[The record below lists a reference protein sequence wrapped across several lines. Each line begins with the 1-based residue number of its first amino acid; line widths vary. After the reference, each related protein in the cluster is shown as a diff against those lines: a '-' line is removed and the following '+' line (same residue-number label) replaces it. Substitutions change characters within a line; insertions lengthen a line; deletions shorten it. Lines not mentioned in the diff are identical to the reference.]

1 MAPRNISTTEE
12 GMRAAAQ
19 EFAAKASE
27 FSSANQNVD
36 GQVDIL
42 MTSWTGQAAM
52 GFQSAM
58 DSWGQSF
65 NEVIRALQE
74 MQAQMEATLAGYS
87 RGEDEASTYTS
98 SLNSA
103 LPGF

>member
-1 MAPRNISTTEE
+1 VASRNISTTEE

-27 FSSANQNVD
+27 FTTANQNVD

-42 MTSWTGQAAM
+42 MASWTGQAAM
-52 GFQSAM
+52 GFQNAM

-65 NEVIRALQE
+65 NEVIRALRE
-74 MQAQMEATLAGYS
+74 MQTQMEATLAGYS
-87 RGEDEASTYTS
+87 QGEEEAASYTS
-98 SLNSA
+98 TFNSA
-103 LPGF
+103 LPGI